1 MPDSDTLT
9 IRGTEIE
16 ATHIDALA
24 NGGARFDFET
34 ARDRYRVDVSRSGE
48 TELVTTWRDGQL
60 ADLDEPEWLDDV
72 VARLALV

>member
-24 NGGARFDFET
+24 NGGARFDFATE
-34 ARDRYRVDVSRSGE
+34 RDRYRVDMTRSGE

-60 ADLDEPEWLDDV
+60 ADLPEPAWLDDV
-72 VARLALV
+72 VARLATV